1 MLRLQEV
8 HVRKCYGSKIILK
21 HNLHISSTLLY
32 NKPSIPSS
40 RRSRSKQKFTSKSK
54 SKYDDSFFKNI
65 FQENKDNKSKSIE
78 TQSQD
83 THQEVKTSGLEKIQ
97 NLVKSKVK
105 SRSIFDSYANLRID
119 ITKPNDV
126 LVRSIIKNTKTM
138 NKKRFTDP
146 ATSWL
151 SNFPQKEI
159 QELQDFLNNDLPING
174 TINGKTMET
183 PVKIGDLVTLGS
195 ESLRLYLV
203 TSVPKSFNSRIC
215 TFLSDRGE
223 IMFAPFSTIGYRFS
237 GLIPDKYHKIIEKFV
252 VLEQKYLNIPP
263 IGIPDAVFSKSNSA
277 LPKELQDRENGTKKV
292 VTEEKEEVV
301 DVDGNGDPD
310 ESAYLDPNDFIVQQA
325 SSQLLSNTDVQTFI
339 VPTTVRQIYVPALL
353 QISNEAFWK
362 MGPMYRKLE
371 ELHRSLQVDDN
382 NGEFNTPRTVSIF
395 EILSKL
401 KQPTSEQSTSTIKLG
416 KSPTNSID
424 YDQRQYKIS
433 DVMAVLSLLKKQSH
447 LWTILPFK
455 SSFTP
460 TKVTIWPLAQTKEEE
475 RTVEYLNNDDGL
487 TEITK
492 YCGQVALGQ
501 KPANTKPIFY
511 NNVEKMLREYVNGK
525 YKDDASISTTL
536 VSLLRKVD
544 KHFVELGIPLKEEA
558 YKNEYSYG
566 KAYDLLTK
574 LNNDIVV
581 NPLLWSEQANL
592 PTEENASANTLTKQ
606 KFYNY
611 MDQEL
616 ANETP
621 NEILQNTIANEI
633 YNEDPLQH
641 LRQDMREIPIYCI
654 DDPTAHEIDDGISI
668 HEDQQ
673 DYIVSIHV
681 AEPSSY
687 IKPNSIISSL
697 AFEKTSTS
705 YMPDTAFPML
715 PKLVSDI
722 AGLGI
727 PDKDTRTFVIQYRVD
742 KKTVDEYISNKV
754 NDKNYKV
761 DQLLLDQIISQIN
774 ESSNIVFATVSNF
787 RQGFT
792 YDKVNEVLN
801 DEIKINQYKSMG
813 QSNDLDFNNLIKL
826 QYISSLLW
834 EIRKSNHAYTNSG
847 NTKLMVKKNNTS
859 NTNCDTEFIY
869 DANELQM
876 KLANSNNTVSIGF
889 ANLESAS
896 IKLVTE
902 NMIIANY
909 LTARFATTNNIKIL
923 YRYLDPKFNDELLS
937 EYQKLMKLS
946 DTNNNT
952 SIPTDQ
958 LTQMFP
964 FFTRGLVTDKPQK
977 HLLMGLSMYSNITS
991 PLRRYIDL
999 VNQWKIQDFFLGKQ
1013 QQQQQQQSRI
1023 DDKNIP
1029 GIASYLNGQ
1038 GEIIR
1043 NIQSRAN
1050 TFWQGLF
1057 LRNYQDLKNNYN
1069 YNHNHNPI
1077 DFKLKLITNPTMG
1090 PTVGVYIP
1098 NFRFINAHVEVSSEM
1113 LEDFKSGQL
1122 KIGGLID
1129 SNKLHSKQVDFL
1141 ENEVIFEYK

>member
-8 HVRKCYGSKIILK
+8 HIRKCYGSKIILK

-40 RRSRSKQKFTSKSK
+40 RRSRSKQKFTSK

-119 ITKPNDV
+119 ITKPNDE

-151 SNFPQKEI
+151 SNFSQKQI

-203 TSVPKSFNSRIC
+203 TSVPKTFNSRIC

-263 IGIPDAVFSKSNSA
+263 IESG
-277 LPKELQDRENGTKKV
+277 
-292 VTEEKEEVV
+292 TEEKEEVV

-339 VPTTVRQIYVPALL
+339 VPTTVRQIYVPSLL

-382 NGEFNTPRTVSIF
+382 NGEFNTPRIVSIF

-447 LWTILPFK
+447 LWTILPCK

-460 TKVTIWPLAQTKEEE
+460 TKVTIWSLAQTKEEE
-475 RTVEYLNNDDGL
+475 RTIEYLNNDDGL

-574 LNNDIVV
+574 LNNDVVV

-641 LRQDMREIPIYCI
+641 LRQDMRE
-654 DDPTAHEIDDGISI
+654 TL
-668 HEDQQ
+668 
-673 DYIVSIHV
+673 YIVLMIQRPMKLMMV
-681 AEPSSY
+681 FLY
-687 IKPNSIISSL
+687 MKINKII
-697 AFEKTSTS
+697 F
-705 YMPDTAFPML
+705 YMPDTAFPLL

-761 DQLLLDQIISQIN
+761 DQ
-774 ESSNIVFATVSNF
+774 F
-787 RQGFT
+787 
-792 YDKVNEVLN
+792 NEVLN

-847 NTKLMVKKNNTS
+847 NTKLMVKKNNT
-859 NTNCDTEFIY
+859 
-869 DANELQM
+869 
-876 KLANSNNTVSIGF
+876 K
-889 ANLESAS
+889 SAS

-999 VNQWKIQDFFLGKQ
+999 VNQWKIQDFFL
-1013 QQQQQQQSRI
+1013 

-1129 SNKLHSKQVDFL
+1129 SNKLHLKQVDFL